1 MANLSIRNDLR
12 IRNCMNEFI
21 SAINQIC
28 EEKGISKEKV
38 IETVEMAIAA
48 AYKKDYGLKGLSVRA
63 DYNEES
69 GGFDIFQAKL
79 VLDPS
84 MVWSEEELAEMAQRG
99 EEEDEAREL
108 ELEPAAGRKIKF
120 NEEKHIFLEDS
131 QKLNLVF
138 KEDGVRKFEDKEEK
152 FNIFLASEKSEKKK
166 KGKKEQVALG
176 DEIWFA
182 LAGKENYGRI
192 AAQTAKQVVIQRI
205 REAEREAIFDEFKN
219 KEGEVISATV
229 QRIEKGIVFVDIG
242 KGNGVMFPEDQIP
255 GEYYRIGQRLR
266 VFVAEVKK
274 DVKGPGIIVSR
285 TRPEMIVELFSL
297 EVPEIS
303 TGSVEIK
310 SVARE
315 AGSRSKI
322 AVVSTEEGVDAIG
335 ACVGQRGTRVQ
346 AIINELGGEK
356 VDIIE
361 WSENPAK
368 FIANSLSPAKVI
380 NVEIKE
386 KERMALVQVPEDQ
399 LSLAIGKQGQ
409 NVRLAAKLTGW
420 KIDILTETGEQ
431 TKPDV
436 EETVGTE
443 DEKTSVAEAE
453 EVKKGKKTKPK
464 KTKKK
469 EQKEA
474 EPAKE
479 STEEIEEK

>member
-1 MANLSIRNDLR
+1 
-12 IRNCMNEFI
+12 MNEFI
-21 SAINQIC
+21 SAIDQIC
-28 EEKGISKEKV
+28 EEKGISRDKV

-48 AYKKDYGLKGLSVRA
+48 AYKKDHGLKGLSIRA
-63 DYNEES
+63 DYNEKSED
-69 GGFDIFQAKL
+69 FDVFQARL
-79 VLDPS
+79 VLDPE

-99 EEEDEAREL
+99 EEEEETREL
-108 ELEPAAGRKIKF
+108 EIVEPIADRKIRF
-120 NEEKHIFLEDS
+120 NEEKHLFLENA

-138 KEDGVRKFEDKEEK
+138 KEEDARKFEEKEEK
-152 FNIFLASEKSEKKK
+152 FNVFLVSEKKK
-166 KGKKEQVALG
+166 EGKGKKIKVAVG

-182 LAGKENYGRI
+182 LAGKESYGRI

-205 REAEREAIFDEFKN
+205 REAEREAVFDEFKN

-242 KGNGVMFPEDQIP
+242 KGNGIMFPEDQIP

-266 VFVAEVKK
+266 VYVAEVKK

-285 TRPEMIVELFSL
+285 TRPEMIVELFHL
-297 EVPEIS
+297 EVPEIAA
-303 TGSVEIK
+303 GSVEVK
-310 SVARE
+310 AVARE

-322 AVVSTEEGVDAIG
+322 AVVSVEDGVDAIG

-361 WSENPAK
+361 WSKDPAK
-368 FIANSLSPAKVI
+368 FIGNSLSPAKVI
-380 NVEIKE
+380 NVEVKE
-386 KERMALVQVPEDQ
+386 KEKIALVQVPEDQ

-420 KIDILTETGEQ
+420 KIDILTEASQ
-431 TKPDV
+431 Q
-436 EETVGTE
+436 
-443 DEKTSVAEAE
+443 AEAVPE
-453 EVKKGKKTKPK
+453 EGAKPQDEDATAQKTEKKKAVKPK

-469 EQKEA
+469 EKV
-474 EPAKE
+474 KK
-479 STEEIEEK
+479 EEK